1 MLVTYKANY
10 TLEYSYKEITKLFG
24 GYTKEYPVNHYND
37 KLCFKGVCKDSAV
50 KTEVQKQVQQE
61 LKRLNSWWA
70 KQENIT
76 DFSGFKIIVSPS
88 IMIKPIRRMTLSEIK
103 EFEKELTLEDI
114 FTVYNEFLNL
124 TNNAGGDCY
133 DCGISF

>member
-50 KTEVQKQVQQE
+50 KIEVQKQVQKE
-61 LKRLNSWWA
+61 LKRLNLWWD

-76 DFSGFKIIVSPS
+76 DFSGFKITVAPS
-88 IMIKPIRRMTLSEIK
+88 IMIKPIHRMTLSEIK
-103 EFEKELTLEDI
+103 SFEKELTLADI
-114 FTVYNEFLNL
+114 FTAYNNFLDVT
-124 TNNAGGDCY
+124 TNKE
-133 DCGISF
+133 